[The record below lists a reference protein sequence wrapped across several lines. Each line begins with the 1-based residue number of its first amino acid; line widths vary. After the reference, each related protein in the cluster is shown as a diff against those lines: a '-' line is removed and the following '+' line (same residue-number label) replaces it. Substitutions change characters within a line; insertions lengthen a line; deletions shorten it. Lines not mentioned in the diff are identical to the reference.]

1 MKYGRSLLTAT
12 VVAACLVG
20 FLIWAFLERR
30 GELALERERELPV
43 KPPIRVTSTDRG
55 SVVALDKATLTKSGI
70 RLEPIKETA
79 QFAKMNAYGMVVDV
93 QEFLDWLNGYSG
105 AQVQLEK
112 NRADLE
118 VFHNEYL
125 RLKSLHETS
134 RNISDKSLQA
144 AEGTWRSG
152 KAQTRGAE
160 ESVRNLEWTAQ
171 QRWGKII
178 ARWLMGRNAAI
189 ERLIRQEQVLV
200 QITLPPGTHLPSPPR
215 SIRVKGA
222 ADTQIEAVLV
232 SPSPRTDPNI
242 QGSSY
247 YYLALGEKRELLP
260 RMNVEAFLPV
270 GKKMKGVFIPSA
282 AVVWW
287 QGKAWV
293 YLQREENRFE
303 RLELTTEHPMRDGW
317 FAPHGFSPTARMVVV
332 TGAQLLLSEELRSQM
347 QTGEGEK

>member
-1 MKYGRSLLTAT
+1 MKRGRTLLAAII
-12 VVAACLVG
+12 VAACLVG
-20 FLIWAFLERR
+20 LLIWAFLERR

-55 SVVALDKATLTKSGI
+55 SVVVLDKATLTKSGI

-93 QEFLDWLNGYSG
+93 QEFLDWLNGYSA

-112 NRADLE
+112 NRTDL
-118 VFHNEYL
+118 VVSHNEYL
-125 RLKSLHETS
+125 RLKSLHEAS
-134 RNISDKSLQA
+134 RNISDKALQA

-171 QRWGKII
+171 QRWGKVITN
-178 ARWLMGRNAAI
+178 WLMERNTAI

-215 SIRVKGA
+215 SIRVRGA

-232 SPSPRTDPNI
+232 SPSPRTDPSI

-247 YYLALGEKRELLP
+247 YYLALGGKGELLP

-270 GKKMKGVFIPSA
+270 GERMKGVFIPSA

-293 YLQREENRFE
+293 YLQRGENRFE

-317 FAPHGFSPTARMVVV
+317 FAPHGFSHTTMLVVI
-332 TGAQLLLSEELRSQM
+332 GAQLLLSEELRSQI